1 MDGGATIVAAR
12 AGKLERRSVAAVA
25 AEAIRRRI
33 LSGELG
39 EGINLRQDALADELG
54 TSRVPVRE
62 ALRQLEAEGL
72 VTLLPHRGAV
82 VSPLCLD
89 EISEIFDLRARLEP
103 DLLAHAM
110 PRMRPNDLTTADA
123 ILRDY
128 ERTLAAGDVHAWGQM
143 NTWFHLALYSP
154 SGRRRSLTMV
164 HGLLSNA
171 DRYGRLHLVL
181 TGSID
186 RAQTEHREL
195 LRLCAIGAI
204 EPAVQLLRRHIE
216 STGLGL
222 LNFLKQH
229 QHPNECGD
237 AAPRR
242 ARA

>member
-1 MDGGATIVAAR
+1 
-12 AGKLERRSVAAVA
+12 
-25 AEAIRRRI
+25 
-33 LSGELG
+33 LG
-39 EGINLRQDALADELG
+39 EGRNLRQDALADELG

-72 VTLLPHRGAV
+72 VTLTPHRGAV
-82 VSPLCLD
+82 VSPLCFD

-103 DLLAHAM
+103 DLLGHAM
-110 PRMRPNDLTTADA
+110 PRMTPTDLTTADA

-154 SGRRRSLTMV
+154 SARRRSLTIV

-171 DRYGRLHLVL
+171 DRYGRLHLAL

-186 RAQTEHREL
+186 RAQVEHREL
-195 LRLCAIGAI
+195 LRLCAVGAI
-204 EPAVQLLRRHIE
+204 DPAVQLLRRHIE
-216 STGLGL
+216 TAKLSL
-222 LNFLKQH
+222 LDFLKKH
-229 QHPNECGD
+229 QAEGPV
-237 AAPRR
+237 PRR